1 MNKNLSNTMFRMYI
15 EKNKSN
21 KEQKFFEI
29 LFCFFLFGPVLF
41 LIPFVITNNKVGM
54 IVGLL
59 LSWGIG
65 LGYALIRKRRI
76 YSKIF
81 KIKIGE
87 ENIEKIQVSDMNIFD
102 NIDRSRI
109 FSIGITET
117 DNSKFYNILYNW
129 LNNIDVLKEGKLK
142 MYCLTGDMFMAKYN
156 VNNIPADSKIFFIL
170 FDDLNFTVGSM
181 ETFMYE
187 HILFGRLLAEILE
200 NEKA

>member
-1 MNKNLSNTMFRMYI
+1 MNKNLSITMFRMYI

-21 KEQKFFEI
+21 KEQKIFEI

-117 DNSKFYNILYNW
+117 DDFKFYNILYNW
-129 LNNIDVLKEGKLK
+129 MNNIDVLKDGKLK
-142 MYCLTGDMFMAKYN
+142 MYCLSGDMFMKKYN
-156 VNNIPADSKIFFIL
+156 SNGIPADSKIFFIL

-187 HILFGRLLAEILE
+187 HILFGRLLVEILE